1 MSDCGYLER
10 IEEQLASGNGL
21 RATEIEHARN
31 CVACSA
37 AVASAVRMEAGLA
50 AAAQALIVEPLPPVR
65 ELLSPGERLG
75 WRQFGVAG
83 RVGSMAATAIV
94 VVLAAVAGLVGLNM
108 WQGAMGGSAPSP
120 PPTATPIPTQRP
132 LPGDMAGWVEAAGAS
147 IWTHLDRLGSGPPMV
162 LVRLERCGD
171 SAIAFFEDPLPS
183 PGSPLLFGA
192 GNYRAKPYEAGFGGA
207 ASSVDDP
214 EAAYA
219 RSQDPPCTVV
229 VDTTLSA
236 DAALAAYLRSDPHST
251 DPQVIA
257 TRLVT
262 ADIAVAYVDEL
273 QDGERH
279 QQVLVLQRDADYW
292 TVTGAQGGQ
301 YPASPA
307 TSVAVTPLGVA
318 KGMPDNRWVAVG
330 VVPDNQ
336 PKIVAVEITFE
347 GFVHRYPVAGK
358 GFVILL
364 PESVGFSLPYEFV
377 DANGMKLESRT
388 SQP

>member
-10 IEEQLASGNGL
+10 IEDRLASGNEL
-21 RATEIEHARN
+21 RSDESEHARR

-37 AVASAVRMEAGLA
+37 TVASAARMEKGLA
-50 AAAQALIVEPLPPVR
+50 AAARTLIVEPLPSVR
-65 ELLSPGERLG
+65 ELLSPGERVG
-75 WRQFGVAG
+75 WRQFGAA
-83 RVGSMAATAIV
+83 RMVGGTAATAIA
-94 VVLAAVAGLVGLNM
+94 VVLAVFVGLVGLNI
-108 WQGAMGGSAPSP
+108 WQGAVGGSAPSP
-120 PPTATPIPTQRP
+120 SPSATPAPTPPP
-132 LPGDMAGWVEAAGAS
+132 LPADMAGWVEAAGVS
-147 IWTHLDRLGSGPPMV
+147 IWTHMDRIGTGPAMV

-171 SAIAFFEDPLPS
+171 SALAFFVDPSPS
-183 PGSPLLFGA
+183 PGSPLLFGT
-192 GNYRAKPYEAGFGGA
+192 GNYRNKPYDAGLGGA

-219 RSQDPPCTVV
+219 RSQHPPCTVV

-236 DAALAAYLRSDPHST
+236 DAALAAYLRSDPHGT
-251 DPQVIA
+251 DPKIIA

-273 QDGERH
+273 RDGERH
-279 QQVLVLQRDADYW
+279 QQVLVLKLDGDRW

-301 YPASPA
+301 YPASP
-307 TSVAVTPLGVA
+307 SSSLGVTPMGVA

-330 VVPDNQ
+330 MVPNSE

-364 PESVGFSLPYEFV
+364 PEGVGLSLPYEFV
-377 DANGMKLESRT
+377 DANGTRLESGT